1 VSGPDRRYP
10 LSWPGGWKRATS
22 RRRSPLRARGNPL
35 SVYTATDRLIDEM
48 RRLGATSYVLST
60 NVELRNDGYPRS
72 GQKEPTDPGAAVYF
86 RLKNRDQVLA
96 CDAFTTVADNIGAIA
111 RHIEALRTMDR
122 YGVGTV
128 EQAFAG
134 YVALPSR
141 VEDAVD
147 WRAVLRITG
156 DAPLAIAEAQYR
168 VLMRTAHPDVGGSTE
183 AAARLNAAI
192 KKAREVLK

>member
-1 VSGPDRRYP
+1 
-10 LSWPGGWKRATS
+10 
-22 RRRSPLRARGNPL
+22 
-35 SVYTATDRLIDEM
+35 M